1 MDHPL
6 RDGGILPRTH
16 EYIRCIFWLMPV
28 ERFVPDPPKLRL
40 EPILRFQR
48 YRNLEQVA
56 PAIRD
61 VAKEMLGLVERLA
74 APEFV
79 FLTKTVDRVGA
90 DTLRLVDGPAFHG
103 RCFAT
108 HLSAATEVVGFLCT
122 LGPSVDE
129 RVGQMAEAGELLE
142 ALFMESAAWL
152 AIEDALRK
160 FRGYLSGRLRPKA
173 RRLSPRLGPGFVD
186 WPLTEQMDFFSMFD
200 GAPLPVSLSEYSVM
214 TPKKSVSGLFGVL
227 PSR

>member
-1 MDHPL
+1 
-6 RDGGILPRTH
+6 
-16 EYIRCIFWLMPV
+16 MPV
-28 ERFVPDPPKLRL
+28 ERFVPDSPRLRL
-40 EPILRFQR
+40 EPVLRFQR

-61 VAKEMLGLVERLA
+61 IARAMLGLVERLA

-79 FLTKTVDRVGA
+79 FLTKSVDRVGV
-90 DTLRLVDGPAFHG
+90 DTLRLVDGPTFHG

-108 HLSAATEVVGFLCT
+108 HLSAATDVVCFLCT
-122 LGPSVDE
+122 IGPAVDAHVS
-129 RVGQMAEAGELLE
+129 RMAEADELLE
-142 ALFMESAAWL
+142 ALFAESAAWL

-160 FRGYLSGRLRPKA
+160 FRGHLSARLRPKA
-173 RRLSPRLGPGFVD
+173 RRLSPRLAPGFVD
-186 WPLTEQMDFFSMFD
+186 WPLSEQTDFFSMFA
-200 GAPLPVSLSEYSVM
+200 GASLPVSLSEYAVM